1 MFQTAIMTEDT
12 PATPVSGA
20 LKSVSNTPVATNS
33 PLRSKDVLL
42 PLARVKTIMKSSP
55 DVENIGQ
62 ESLFLITKVML
73 QFFFPRSSSFIE
85 YLQATELFIMYL
97 TKLSQRH
104 ENDEELTYTD
114 LASVVQKKD
123 SMEFL
128 HDIIPKKI
136 KYSEYL
142 KLVEEAGDEENEL
155 F

>member
-1 MFQTAIMTEDT
+1 MTEET
-12 PATPVSGA
+12 PNTPVSA
-20 LKSVSNTPVATNS
+20 LKTAQSNTPAAAGS

-62 ESLFLITKVML
+62 ESLFVITK
-73 QFFFPRSSSFIE
+73 
-85 YLQATELFIMYL
+85 ATELFIMYL

-104 ENDEELTYTD
+104 GNDTEVTYTD
-114 LASVVQKKD
+114 LANVVQKKD

-136 KYSEYL
+136 KYSEYC
-142 KLVEEAGDEENEL
+142 KLVEGAKDDEDDL

>member
-1 MFQTAIMTEDT
+1 MGKVVSVAST
-12 PATPVSGA
+12 PTVVS
-20 LKSVSNTPVATNS
+20 SS

-62 ESLFLITKVML
+62 ENLFLITK
-73 QFFFPRSSSFIE
+73 
-85 YLQATELFIMYL
+85 ATELFIMYL

-104 ENDEELTYTD
+104 GNDQEVTYKD
-114 LASVVQKKD
+114 LAAIVQRKE

-128 HDIIPKKI
+128 HDIVPKKI
-136 KYSEYL
+136 KYEEYL
-142 KLVEEAGDEENEL
+142 KMMEQEKKEEDEL

>member
-1 MFQTAIMTEDT
+1 MTETNT
-12 PATPVSGA
+12 PSTPSNTA
-20 LKSVSNTPVATNS
+20 LKAVSNTPVLSSS

-62 ESLFLITKVML
+62 ESLFLITK
-73 QFFFPRSSSFIE
+73 
-85 YLQATELFIMYL
+85 ATELFIMYL

-104 ENDEELTYTD
+104 GNDQEVEYSD
-114 LASVVQKKD
+114 LAAIVQRKD

-128 HDIIPKKI
+128 HDIVPKKI
-136 KYSEYL
+136 KYEEFL
-142 KLVEEAGDEENEL
+142 KMVEEGKDDEADL